1 MMGSSGP
8 SNIRSHVLASDSAT
22 SSTTAASIAG
32 IAQTLEPGTYLFEYA
47 IDCESAT
54 STVTPKY
61 GVNFSGTQTRIAYSL
76 FFPSAGVT
84 AATGVVDQDANA
96 TTGQVW
102 AHASTRTNN
111 TVLGPFTDVDT
122 INVTIMLY
130 LKGKIVV
137 TVAGSLQLLHG
148 SETATSTTTKAGT
161 TLTITKVL

>member
-8 SNIRSHVLASDSAT
+8 SIERIHSLASDSSI

-32 IAQTLEPGTYLFEYA
+32 IAQTLEPGTYWFEYS

-54 STVTPKY
+54 ATVTPKF
-61 GVNFSGTQTRIAYSL
+61 GINFTGTQTRIAYSL

-122 INVTIMLY
+122 TNSPLLMY

-137 TVAGSLQLLHG
+137 TAAGTLQFLHG
-148 SETATSTTTKAGT
+148 SETATSTTVKAGT
-161 TLTITKVL
+161 MLRIIKVL